1 MKKSRVILFIVALV
15 YNIVLGIWLRN
26 FLCLSPT
33 LQVFYLISLLPTFFL
48 LFEIKSKAMR
58 SVVFV
63 LLALIFLMNF
73 AYAVYC
79 RRVFTFLVIF
89 SIAIVGIY
97 FTAFAGSTRKDNLL
111 TKIYVLILSALI
123 SVLLFSAY
131 FFVYKQDDVLL
142 TNGQATL
149 WDTQTVEL
157 ADEICA
163 DCDTDEIKEAH
174 LCDKCGK
181 CIKACPGNA
190 IDENG
195 IVDPWQCSVYYNG
208 ANGTKNPFMPPDA
221 FADFDN
227 RIEIIA
233 GEAKVT
239 TETAKKILDSIFFYP
254 PAQHAYQC
262 SICGRAC
269 DTACYMHLE
278 EKGVLN
284 KKFNRHFR
292 TREEWRFDIK
302 DFT

>member
-1 MKKSRVILFIVALV
+1 MLYIAAEYFRF
-15 YNIVLGIWLRN
+15 WQ
-26 FLCLSPT
+26 F
-33 LQVFYLISLLPTFFL
+33 SLLLLL
-48 LFEIKSKAMR
+48 LF
-58 SVVFV
+58 
-63 LLALIFLMNF
+63 
-73 AYAVYC
+73 
-79 RRVFTFLVIF
+79 F
-89 SIAIVGIY
+89 S
-97 FTAFAGSTRKDNLL
+97 AFADSARKDNLL

-123 SVLLFSAY
+123 SALLFAAY
-131 FFVYKQDDVLL
+131 IFVYKQEDISL

-269 DTACYMHLE
+269 DLACYIHLE
-278 EKGVLN
+278 EKGVLT
-284 KKFNRHFR
+284 KKFRTNFR
-292 TREEWRFDIK
+292 KRPEWRFPLD
-302 DFT
+302 DFR